1 MTADRSIFRALTSGV
16 SLEIT
21 PSVLR
26 NSASAEL
33 DIKLTTAPQ
42 ATEKTTEDANL
53 RPLSRIS
60 QNTVDTTVYVNTL
73 DIFPISTFN
82 SQTTIDGGRTYIPV
96 IGTIWQGIFSGIP
109 IFGDLFSWRNHLRSV
124 QHQSIVL
131 TNSFIVPTAMGIA
144 PLYERGLSN
153 NLDLFSGCI
162 AVNSYLSQQQRELRE
177 EENRAILESDS
188 SEEQVFGL
196 PLGSPAQ
203 PFSSPA
209 GFDPCKRFLS
219 NRQ

>member
-109 IFGDLFSWRNHLRSV
+109 IFGDLFSWRNHPRSV

-131 TNSFIVPTAMGIA
+131 TNSFIVPTAMGLA

-153 NLDLFSGCI
+153 NLDLF
-162 AVNSYLSQQQRELRE
+162 
-177 EENRAILESDS
+177 
-188 SEEQVFGL
+188 
-196 PLGSPAQ
+196 GSTEPVM
-203 PFSSPA
+203 
-209 GFDPCKRFLS
+209 
-219 NRQ
+219 